1 MKLFGST
8 TPRPAGSSGAPA
20 RGAGGPSGRGAGAHP
35 VCLQCGMVMAGVNVT
50 FCRRCGLP
58 IGAAPRAEAE
68 LPSCLICYAA
78 VDDDGRIRSL
88 RQPAVRVDLVAHTF
102 EHEQFPVGDDE
113 YLESMRA
120 GDMIRIGRWQAPFD
134 LVRRY
139 LVTGAMDGG
148 RRRAYEHSVIVTAMS
163 QLKRWGP
170 EAEIFGDQAEWQAA
184 RQAVTDLLERF
195 YRGARVRG

>member
-8 TPRPAGSSGAPA
+8 KAQPARSGSTTASAGPAGSD
-20 RGAGGPSGRGAGAHP
+20 P
-35 VCLQCGMVMAGVNVT
+35 VCLQCGMIAAGTDAT

-68 LPSCLICYAA
+68 LPSCPICYAT

-88 RQPAVRVDLVAHTF
+88 RQSTVRIDLVAHSF
-102 EHEQFPVGDDE
+102 EHEQFPVGDDD
-113 YLESMRA
+113 YLESLRA
-120 GDMIRIGRWQAPFD
+120 GDMIRIGQWQAPFD

-148 RRRAYEHSVIVTAMS
+148 RRRAYEHSAIVTAMS

-170 EAEIFGDQAEWQAA
+170 EAEIFGDQQEWQAA
-184 RQAVTDLLERF
+184 RHAVTDLMERF
-195 YRGARVRG
+195 HRRSRIGS

>member
-8 TPRPAGSSGAPA
+8 KAQPA
-20 RGAGGPSGRGAGAHP
+20 RSSSKTASARPGGSDP
-35 VCLQCGMVMAGVNVT
+35 VCLQCGMIAAGADAT

-68 LPSCLICYAA
+68 LPSCPICYAT

-88 RQPAVRVDLVAHTF
+88 RQSAVRIDLVAHSF
-102 EHEQFPVGDDE
+102 EHEQFPVGDDD
-113 YLESMRA
+113 YLESLRA
-120 GDMIRIGRWQAPFD
+120 GDMIRIGQWQAPFD

-148 RRRAYEHSVIVTAMS
+148 RRRAYEHSAIVTAMS

-170 EAEIFGDQAEWQAA
+170 EAEIFGDQQEWQVA
-184 RQAVTDLLERF
+184 RHAVTDLMERF
-195 YRGARVRG
+195 HRTSRIGS

>member
-8 TPRPAGSSGAPA
+8 KAQPA
-20 RGAGGPSGRGAGAHP
+20 RSGSRTASAAPGGSDP
-35 VCLQCGMVMAGVNVT
+35 VCLQCGMIAAGTDAT

-68 LPSCLICYAA
+68 LPSCPICYAT
-78 VDDDGRIRSL
+78 VDDDGRIRSI
-88 RQPAVRVDLVAHTF
+88 RQSTVRIDLVAHSF
-102 EHEQFPVGDDE
+102 EHEQFPVGDDD
-113 YLESMRA
+113 YLESLRA
-120 GDMIRIGRWQAPFD
+120 GDMIRIGQWQAPFD

-148 RRRAYEHSVIVTAMS
+148 RRRAYEHSAIVTAMS

-170 EAEIFGDQAEWQAA
+170 EAEIFGDQQEWQAA
-184 RQAVTDLLERF
+184 RHAVTDLMERF
-195 YRGARVRG
+195 HRTSRIGS